1 MALLVINIIN
11 IVAIIVIPIVAVVIG
26 RNLQDRSEKRKDR
39 MNVFTHLMSYRMF
52 GYVNQYSVNV
62 LNSVPIVFHDD
73 NNVVECYNNY
83 IKSLNI
89 REEDVPAKEKEI
101 ENNKTKMLES
111 MAESLG
117 YRKINW
123 EIIQT
128 PYVPAGLLEQIES
141 ENLFKKAQL
150 AMAKV
155 FTDCGSKNEGIGQF
169 GIEIEKRCEAF
180 KNSEK

>member
-1 MALLVINIIN
+1 MTSLVINIIN
-11 IVAIIVIPIVAVVIG
+11 MVAIIVIPIVSVVIG
-26 RNLQDRSEKRKDR
+26 RSLQDRSEKRKDK

-73 NNVVECYNNY
+73 NNVIKCYNSY

-89 REEDVPAKEKEI
+89 RKEDVPAKEKEI
-101 ENNKTKMLES
+101 ENNKTKMLEA

-128 PYVPAGLLEQIES
+128 PYVPAGLLEQIEA
-141 ENLFKKAQL
+141 ENHFKKAQL

-155 FTDCGSKNEGIGQF
+155 FTDCGTKKEGIEQF
-169 GIEIEKRCEAF
+169 GLEIEKRCEVV
-180 KNSEK
+180 KNNEK